1 MLEECSVVLADEPE
15 LLALVQER
23 FQVCYPLVPLPF
35 TSSEPEVVVGS
46 AGSFGYLLIMA
57 TVLDKRAKRWTYEEY
72 YRLDDDQRHEIID
85 GNLLMTPAPDTWHQ
99 DWSREISM
107 LLVTHVKRRQL
118 GKVFIAPVDVV
129 LDQENTVQPDLVF
142 IASPNLGMVQRRAI
156 FGTPDLLVE
165 LISPSSVR
173 RDRYDKR
180 ELYAR
185 FGVKEYWIGD
195 PANKSLEILT
205 LREGRYDLHCAAEIQ
220 GRLSSLLL
228 QGLEFDL
235 QEIQ

>member
-1 MLEECSVVLADEPE
+1 
-15 LLALVQER
+15 
-23 FQVCYPLVPLPF
+23 
-35 TSSEPEVVVGS
+35 
-46 AGSFGYLLIMA
+46 MA
-57 TVLDKRAKRWTYEEY
+57 TVLEKQAKRWTYEEY

-107 LLVTHVKRRQL
+107 LLVTHVKRHQL

-129 LDQENTVQPDLVF
+129 LDPENTVQPDLVF
-142 IASPNLGMVQRRAI
+142 IASANLGIVQRRAI

-165 LISPSSVR
+165 LISPTSVR
-173 RDRYDKR
+173 RDRYEKR

-205 LREGRYDLHCAAEIQ
+205 LREGRYDLHRAAEIQ
-220 GRLSSLLL
+220 GKLTSLLL

-235 QEIQ
+235 KEIQ